1 MAKKNTD
8 SNLVDISSNT
18 QVIKVYNKKG
28 RALRIVSLVLSILF
42 LVLGVAIIVV
52 ERVTIGSVN

>member
-28 RALRIVSLVLSILF
+28 RARNT
-42 LVLGVAIIVV
+42 AA
-52 ERVTIGSVN
+52 RTR

>member
-42 LVLGVAIIVV
+42 LVSTA
-52 ERVTIGSVN
+52 